1 MNRKSGM
8 TLITILKF
16 LLCVGKQIMEC
27 LENGV
32 SKLPKLE
39 GRFPQVSGI
48 SFSFDESKTPGQRVD
63 KNSVKIGD
71 EFICTGANSNDFGSS
86 TYRMVTKAYLAQGKD
101 GYPCLL
107 DGNVLID
114 DENGPLLRFAVQNH
128 FEAVKMRNGKTR
140 NVSVHHQSLITLSR
154 R

>member
-1 MNRKSGM
+1 
-8 TLITILKF
+8 
-16 LLCVGKQIMEC
+16 MEC

-32 SKLPKLE
+32 SKWPKLE

-48 SFSFDESKTPGQRVD
+48 SFTFDGTQPPGERVD
-63 KNSVKIGD
+63 KYSVKIGD
-71 EFICTGANSNDFGSS
+71 EHIHSETDDGNLEAA

-128 FEAVKMRNGKTR
+128 FEALKMRKGKTR
-140 NVSVHHQSLITLSR
+140 KVSVHHQSLITLSR
-154 R
+154 RYV

>member
-1 MNRKSGM
+1 MK
-8 TLITILKF
+8 
-16 LLCVGKQIMEC
+16 C

-32 SKLPKLE
+32 SKWPKLE

-48 SFSFDESKTPGQRVD
+48 SFSFDGNKPSGERVE
-63 KNSVKIGD
+63 KKSVKIGD
-71 EFICTGANSNDFGSS
+71 EFVFPENNSIQCEETA

-107 DGNVLID
+107 NGKVLID
-114 DENGPLLRFAVQNH
+114 EENGPLLRFAVQNH
-128 FEAVKMRNGKTR
+128 FEAIKIRKEKTTIA
-140 NVSVHHQSLITLSR
+140 SAHHQSLITTSR

>member
-1 MNRKSGM
+1 MN
-8 TLITILKF
+8 
-16 LLCVGKQIMEC
+16 C

-32 SKLPKLE
+32 SKWPKLE

-48 SFSFDESKTPGQRVD
+48 SFSFDGNKPSGERVQ
-63 KNSVKIGD
+63 KESVKIGD
-71 EFICTGANSNDFGSS
+71 EFIFPENNSIQCEETT

-107 DGNVLID
+107 NGKVLID
-114 DENGPLLRFAVQNH
+114 EENGPLLRFAVQNH
-128 FEAVKMRNGKTR
+128 FEAIKIRKEKTIIA
-140 NVSVHHQSLITLSR
+140 SAHHQSLITTSR

>member
-1 MNRKSGM
+1 M
-8 TLITILKF
+8 
-16 LLCVGKQIMEC
+16 QIMEC
-27 LENGV
+27 LVYGV
-32 SKLPKLE
+32 SILPKLE

-48 SFSFDESKTPGQRVD
+48 TFSFDESKNPGQRVD
-63 KNSVKIGD
+63 KGSVKIGG
-71 EFICTGANSNDFGSS
+71 ECIFTGADRNDFGSS

-128 FEAVKMRNGKTR
+128 FEAIKMRKGQTR
-140 NVSVHHQSLITLSR
+140 KVSVHHQSLITLSR